1 MNTYINEYINY
12 DKDGVIRMKGL
23 FFIINQHSGFG
34 RGEKAWKKVKKE
46 LEKKKISFRSF
57 YTDYHG
63 HAEVL
68 ARQIATIQ
76 DYHLK
81 TIIGVGGN
89 GTMNEIVNGLS
100 GFTKVKIAF
109 LYTGRTTQR
118 SHTRLSS
125 NPSKAIKDILKML
138 SRPVKKIDLVEYQ
151 LEGKGVKRNYFNN
164 LGMGLTTKVIEQE
177 NLLKKELMKPILGR
191 IRFMTGFVKVLWDYQ
206 PISILM
212 KTENQEIV
220 QHDHVWLLSVSNQP
234 CHWAGI
240 KIAPKA
246 KENDGM
252 LTITMIK
259 NISLFQ
265 LVVFLVFKQMSHRVK
280 QNAFSEFTCEKITI
294 STNAVQAIEADG
306 ELIGESPVTVVV
318 KKSHSELVI

>member
-1 MNTYINEYINY
+1 
-12 DKDGVIRMKGL
+12 
-23 FFIINQHSGFG
+23 
-34 RGEKAWKKVKKE
+34 
-46 LEKKKISFRSF
+46 
-57 YTDYHG
+57 
-63 HAEVL
+63 
-68 ARQIATIQ
+68 
-76 DYHLK
+76 
-81 TIIGVGGN
+81 
-89 GTMNEIVNGLS
+89 MNEIVNGLS

-118 SHTRLSS
+118 SHSRLSS

-138 SRPVKKIDLVEYQ
+138 SRPVKKVDLVEYQ
-151 LEGKGVKRNYFNN
+151 LEGKGVKRKYFNK

-177 NLLKKELMKPILGR
+177 NLLKKEFMKPILCR
-191 IRFMTGFVKVLWDYQ
+191 IRFMTGFIKVLWDYQ
-206 PISILM
+206 PISIM
-212 KTENQEIV
+212 IKTDKQEMV
-220 QHDHVWLLSVSNQP
+220 QHDNVWLLSVSNQP
-234 CHWAGI
+234 YQWAGI

-265 LVVFLVFKQMSHRVK
+265 LVVFLVFRQMIHRVK

-294 STNAVQAIEADG
+294 STNAVQTIEADG